1 MIITLRPGT
10 TKRGVEDVV
19 QKIKELGFTFRIS
32 KGTGRTIITITG
44 ENAIRSRRIFE
55 EIFVVESIAPIINP

>member
-1 MIITLRPGT
+1 MVIILKPGT

-32 KGTGRTIITITG
+32 KGTGRTIITITD
-44 ENAIRSRRIFE
+44 ENAIRSRRLFE
-55 EIFVVESIAPIINP
+55 EMFIVESISYD